1 MKRLSGIPGKIKG
14 KKGIVLAVTL
24 VIIAAILVAT
34 AVYYSSMVNE
44 KSSGEIS
51 RYVSQAVYLAE
62 AGLNHGVSEMRE
74 RIRTDLQQQV
84 SQIRTSS
91 TFHTY
96 VATGDPLG
104 FLSDFA
110 YPSSGD
116 KFSVSGDEAVLTLTP
131 LALNSGVSG
140 GYEAVITVRA
150 ARPPEEDTS
159 SGEKYVF
166 YYTYDITSRGYVS
179 AASPAIEKRLVMSGG
194 SFTLSVQ
201 RDTFAKFALFTAHHM
216 TPSGTTVWFTS
227 NTRFNGPVHSNE
239 RFSFAQSPG
248 ASFSQEVT
256 QSQNKARYYNNGWP
270 VLLDASSNP
279 PYDVPSFS
287 AGFSRGQDQINLES
301 SISQSDLRSQALG
314 SMSEPGQNG
323 IYVPNDGT
331 SLTGGIYIRG
341 SASVSMGL
349 DSSGNAVYTIT
360 QGTTVKQITV
370 DLSAS
375 TTTVKTGAS
384 TQTYSG
390 VPDGVDNEGILI
402 YDKGDITGL
411 TGVVQKDSKVTVS
424 SEQDIVITGSVT
436 YEQYDTSPTL
446 NAENYTNVLGILA
459 WGGDVR
465 IGTGAPSDISI
476 HGIVMAPHGV
486 FEVDNYSSGSPRGTA
501 TLLGGAITDFYG
513 PFGTFSGDHNISGY
527 GRNFVYDARMLS
539 GMTPPYFPYMTNFTS
554 FISGLDSRPVWQEE

>member
-1 MKRLSGIPGKIKG
+1 MRMPSVLPGKG

-34 AVYYSSMVNE
+34 AVYYSSIVNE

-51 RYVSQAVYLAE
+51 RYVSQAAYLAE

-91 TFHTY
+91 TFHAY
-96 VATGDPLG
+96 VATGDALG
-104 FLSDFA
+104 FFRDFA
-110 YPSSGD
+110 YPSSGT
-116 KFSVSGDEAVLTLTP
+116 KFTVSGDKATLAVTP
-131 LALNSGVSG
+131 LALNSGVPG
-140 GYEAVITVRA
+140 GYEAVITIRA
-150 ARPPEEDTS
+150 SRPPEEDTS

-166 YYTYDITSRGYVS
+166 YYTYDISSRGYVS
-179 AASPAIEKRLVMSGG
+179 AASPVIAKRLVMKGG
-194 SFTLSVQ
+194 NFTLSVQ

-239 RFSFAQSPG
+239 RFSFAQNPG
-248 ASFSQEVT
+248 ASFSQEIT
-256 QSQNKARYYNNGWP
+256 QSQTKARYYNNGWP

-287 AGFSRGQDQINLES
+287 SGFSRGQDQINLES
-301 SISQSDLRSQALG
+301 SISQAELKSQALG
-314 SMSEPGQNG
+314 TMSEPGNNG
-323 IYVPNDGT
+323 IYIPNNGT
-331 SLTGGIYIRG
+331 ALTGGIYIRG
-341 SASVSMGL
+341 PASVSMSVNL
-349 DSSGNAVYTIT
+349 DGNAVYTVT
-360 QGTTVKQITV
+360 QGSTIKEITV
-370 DLSAS
+370 DPAAS

-384 TQTYSG
+384 TETYGG

-402 YDKGDITGL
+402 YNKGDITSFSG
-411 TGVVQKDSKVTVS
+411 TVQKDSKVTVS
-424 SEQDIVITGSVT
+424 SEQDIVISGNVT
-436 YEQYDTSPTL
+436 YQQYDSSPTL
-446 NAENYTNVLGILA
+446 NAENYTNVLGILS

-465 IGTGAPSDISI
+465 IGTSAPDDISI

-513 PFGTFSGDHNISGY
+513 PFGTFSGDSNISGY

-539 GMTPPYFPYMTNFTS
+539 GLTPPYFPYMTNFTS